1 MALGAP
7 KPSPEAQETTLAGTD
22 DSGYGL
28 VMFVVFAAAVLFVTG
43 VVALLALVGSWW
55 MLGAAF
61 AAHAGTTGVVTFVV
75 IHAMGRHPVAISGPD
90 AKDVRDAPRRRI
102 RQQRAALAGHR

>member
-1 MALGAP
+1 MADVSDEHGQKARVTMLGA
-7 KPSPEAQETTLAGTD
+7 D

-43 VVALLALVGSWW
+43 AVALLALVGSWW

-61 AAHAGTTGVVTFVV
+61 AAHAGTTTVVTFVV
-75 IHAMGRHPVAISGPD
+75 IHAMGGRAVAMQGPD
-90 AKDVRDAPRRRI
+90 APDARDAPRRRV
-102 RQQRAALAGHR
+102 RRQRAALAAHR